1 MISDFITI
9 LAVITLLSGA
19 GYLLYTER
27 TRAGLYLSA
36 ALTATAL
43 TDFFDLLS
51 LNASSNPFL
60 WKTCALSVEA
70 LLPLLWLLCSLTFF
84 RQSGPWR
91 LSPARKGAVSLTVL
105 FFVVQQIL
113 PLKAFF
119 YAPDFPGERLLFLA
133 DVGFYYYIAFLL
145 CMIMVLVNFEITFVN
160 ASPDAVWKIK
170 YELIGLGIV
179 VAIQVFYYSQAL
191 LYRSLNM
198 NYLSLRSFLYLVAA
212 VMIAYSLVF
221 RHGKGRVQVSR
232 QVAFKSVI
240 IITVGIYLILLG
252 ILGKGMQYFSSF
264 FSRNIVI
271 SIIFITGTGLLVLL
285 LSDRFKRE
293 LKVHLHKNF
302 YQYKHD
308 YRTQWL
314 RFTEQLS
321 SSSSGDELI
330 QHILSAYCNI
340 FGITGSALFL
350 LDTTRARYCA
360 VADHNMTLK
369 VEMVEAGNSLVTF
382 MHQHAWVISVYE
394 DVPGIRA
401 EDSRCFC
408 DNGVFFVVPLFNDTE
423 LEGFIVLARPVS
435 SKEIFIYEDYDL
447 MKTISRQA
455 FLAIMH
461 QRLSEQIIRAREIQA
476 IGNVATFVAH
486 DLKNH
491 VSSLSLIVENAARHL
506 HNPEFQKDMLASLGN
521 TVTKMQTLIGRLK
534 NFGEQDLNLHQVNLL
549 ELSEKTANL
558 LLESRI
564 SVSGSPETV
573 WGDET
578 EIQKVI
584 INLLMNAIEASEKTE
599 PVILEVGCDNA
610 PYIRVSDKGCGMTS
624 RYIRAELF
632 KPFRTTKRQGL
643 GIGLYQCSQ
652 IMEAHGGRIEVN
664 SIEDIGTV
672 FTVWFAELSTSESTG
687 HSRVQ

>member
-1 MISDFITI
+1 MISDLITI
-9 LAVITLLSGA
+9 LAVITLLTGA
-19 GYLLYTER
+19 GYLLYIER
-27 TRAGLYLSA
+27 TRTGLYLSA

-51 LNASSNPFL
+51 LNASFNPFL

-70 LLPLLWLLCSLTFF
+70 LLPLLWLLSSLTFF

-91 LSPARKGAVSLTVL
+91 LSRARKGAVALTVL
-105 FFVVQQIL
+105 FFVAQQML

-119 YAPDFPGERLLFLA
+119 YAPDFPVERLLFLA
-133 DVGFYYYIAFLL
+133 DIGFYYYIAFLL

-212 VMIAYSLVF
+212 VMITYSLVF
-221 RHGKGRVQVSR
+221 RRGKGRVQVSR

-240 IITVGIYLILLG
+240 IVTVGIYLILLG
-252 ILGKGMQYFSSF
+252 ILGKGMQYFSSI

-271 SIIFITGTGLLVLL
+271 SLIFITGTGLLILL

-330 QHILSAYCNI
+330 QHILSAYCDI
-340 FGITGSALFL
+340 FGVTGSALFL
-350 LDTTRARYCA
+350 LDISRTRYHA
-360 VADHNMTLK
+360 VADHNMPLK
-369 VEMVEAGNSLVTF
+369 VEMVEAGNSLITF
-382 MHQHAWVISVYE
+382 MHEHEWVISVYE
-394 DVPGIRA
+394 EVPGIRA
-401 EDSRCFC
+401 EDSRYFS
-408 DNGVFFVVPLFNDTE
+408 DNGVYFVVPLFNDSE
-423 LEGFIVLARPVS
+423 LEGFIVLARPVT

-461 QRLSEQIIRAREIQA
+461 QRLSDQIIRAREIQA

-506 HNPEFQKDMLASLGN
+506 HNPEFQKDMLTSLGN

-534 NFGEQDLNLHQVNLL
+534 NFGEQDLKLRQVNLL
-549 ELSEKTANL
+549 ELSKKTAHL

-564 SVSGSPETV
+564 SVSGTPETAWV
-573 WGDET
+573 DET
-578 EIQKVI
+578 EIQKVVL
-584 INLLMNAIEASEKTE
+584 NLLMNGLEASEKTE

-624 RYIRAELF
+624 RYIRTELF
-632 KPFRTTKRQGL
+632 KPFRTTKKQGL

-664 SIEDIGTV
+664 SLEGIGTE
-672 FTVWFAELSTSESTG
+672 FTVWFAELPASESAG
-687 HSRVQ
+687 HSGV